1 MLWSIGQDVRFAL
14 RQMRR
19 APAFAISAVL
29 TLALGIG
36 ANAAIFSVVEGVLL
50 KPLPYPH
57 PEELVGVWH
66 TAPGI
71 NVKELNSAPSLY
83 FTYREEGR
91 TFQNI
96 GLWREG
102 AASITGLAEPERVS
116 VLRVTEGVLPLL
128 GVPPIAG
135 RVFSAKDDSPGS
147 PPTVILTYGYWQSR
161 LGGDPAAV
169 GRRLIVDGEARE
181 VVGVMPRHF
190 RFLDV
195 KPSLILPE
203 QLDRS
208 HVFLGSFNYQSVARL
223 KPGMTLQAASADV
236 ARLLPIAFDR
246 FPAPPGFNKKM
257 FEEARVGPKLRPFK
271 QDLVGDIGNV
281 LWVLMGTIGMVLLI
295 ACANV
300 ANLLLVRAEGRQQ
313 ELAVRA
319 ALGAGWGRIAQELL
333 LESLTLGLVGGVLG
347 VGLAIALLRLLVF
360 LAPANLPRIDEIGI
374 DLPVLLFT
382 TLISMAAGLVLGLIP
397 ILKYAG
403 PHLAAGLRGGGR
415 SASASRERHRAR
427 SGLVVVQVALA
438 LVLLVSS
445 GLMVRSFHALR
456 SVEPGFARPE
466 EIQTLR
472 LSIPQSQV
480 PDEEAATRMQ
490 QAIADAI
497 GAIPGVASVGLA
509 SGIPLDGDG
518 WHDPVFA
525 EDHAYSEAELPPLRL
540 FKFVAPGYLQTIGT
554 PLVAGR
560 DFTWSDTYQ
569 RTPLVMVS
577 ENFAR
582 ELWGDARA
590 AIGKRIRETHQSAW
604 REVIGV
610 VADEHDDGLDRKA
623 PAIVYWPLLM
633 KGFEGNDLSR
643 SLAYA
648 IRTPRAGSEPF
659 LKEIQKAVWAVN
671 PNLPLAGV
679 RTLRTVY
686 ERSMAR
692 TSFTM
697 VMLALAGVMA
707 LLLGVVGVYGVISYA
722 VSQRTREIGIRMAL
736 GAQRQELTAMFVHH
750 GLRLAIVGAG
760 CGLLA
765 AFAMSRVLTSLLFGV
780 GAADPVT
787 YGLVAV
793 ILVTAAVVAS
803 YVPARRATE
812 VDPVEALRAE

>member
-1 MLWSIGQDVRFAL
+1 M
-14 RQMRR
+14 
-19 APAFAISAVL
+19 AISTQLKHVVRRL
-29 TLALGIG
+29 RRSPIFTSMTLVTLAVGIG

-91 TFQNI
+91 TFQDI

-116 VLRVTEGVLPLL
+116 VLRLTEGVLPLL
-128 GVPPIAG
+128 GVPPVVG

-147 PPTVILTYGYWQSR
+147 PPTVILTYGYWQTR
-161 LGGDPAAV
+161 LGGDPGVV
-169 GRRLIVDGEARE
+169 GRRLLVDGEARE

-190 RFLDV
+190 SFLDV
-195 KPSLILPE
+195 KPSLFLPE

-208 HVFLGSFNYQSVARL
+208 HVFLGTFNYQSVARL
-223 KPGMTLQAASADV
+223 KPGVTLQAANADV
-236 ARLLPIAFDR
+236 ARLLPVALER

-257 FEEARVGPKLRPFK
+257 FEEARIGPNLRLFK

-300 ANLLLVRAEGRQQ
+300 ANLLLVRAEARQQ

-333 LESLTLGLVGGVLG
+333 LESLTLGLMGGALG
-347 VGLAIALLRLLVF
+347 VGLAFALLRLLIF
-360 LAPANLPRIDEIGI
+360 LAPANLPRQSEMGI

-382 TLISMAAGLVLGLIP
+382 LGISLAAGALLGLIP

-403 PHLAAGLRGGGR
+403 PHLATGLRGGGR

-466 EIQTLR
+466 EVQTLR

-490 QAIADAI
+490 QAIGDAI
-497 GAIPGVASVGLA
+497 GAIPGVVSVGLT

-518 WHDPVFA
+518 WHDPIFA
-525 EDHAYSEAELPPLRL
+525 EDHAYTEGELPPLRL
-540 FKFVAPGYLQTIGT
+540 FKFVAPGYLETMGT

-560 DFTWSDTYQ
+560 DFTWTDTYR
-569 RTPLVMVS
+569 RTPLAMVS

-582 ELWGDARA
+582 EMWGDPAA
-590 AIGKRIRETHQSAW
+590 AIGKRLRETHQSAW

-633 KGFEGNDLSR
+633 KGFESEDLSR
-643 SLAYA
+643 SLAFA
-648 IRTPRAGSEPF
+648 IRSPRTGSEPF
-659 LKEIQKAVWAVN
+659 LKEIQKAVWSVN

-679 RTLRTVY
+679 RTLRSVC

-697 VMLALAGVMA
+697 VMLALAGAMA
-707 LLLGVVGVYGVISYA
+707 LLLGAVGVYGVISYA

-736 GAQRQELTAMFVHH
+736 GAQRQELTAMFVRH
-750 GLRLAIVGAG
+750 GLRLALIGAG

-765 AFAMSRVLTSLLFGV
+765 AFGLSRVLTSLLFGV
-780 GAADPVT
+780 GAADPLT
-787 YGLVAV
+787 YSLVALT
-793 ILVTAAVVAS
+793 LVSAAVVAS
-803 YVPARRATE
+803 YVPARRATK